1 MEPTGFIFLT
11 METQTWKWMYVSSV
25 MMCSFSVCYFK
36 KKKCLNPFFSCWVS
50 WSQQISTFRK
60 EHCHNNLT
68 VHLHPYR
75 RKGKI
80 QVSYLHKQ
88 YPLTFTQVPQHSMI
102 LWSRNYSAIME
113 LWVFLDEIVKRY
125 WLFWNTCCSI

>member
-1 MEPTGFIFLT
+1 MEPTCFIFLT
-11 METQTWKWMYVSSV
+11 MAIQTWKWMYVSWCLPSQYV
-25 MMCSFSVCYFK
+25 IFLK
-36 KKKCLNPFFSCWVS
+36 KSLNPFFSCWVS

-75 RKGKI
+75 RKGKNR
-80 QVSYLHKQ
+80 VYYLHKQ
-88 YPLTFTQVPQHSMI
+88 YPLTFTQVLYHSMI
-102 LWSRNYSAIME
+102 LWSRNYSEIME

-125 WLFWNTCCSI
+125 WLFWNTRCSI